1 MGDVHHSR
9 AVRSGPSIRL
19 AKTETCSIVA
29 VVTDRQEPGDILSAP
44 LIIEY
49 PFKRTT
55 GPVIGAFLT
64 GLREKVLVGSKA
76 ADGRVIVPP
85 AEFDPISGEDLTELV
100 EVGPEGEI
108 TTWAWVTAPHAK
120 HPLSDPFAWA
130 LIKLDGADTP
140 MLGAVAAENMDA
152 VRTGL
157 RVEPVW
163 AEEREGHIN
172 DLTHWVPVDGGN
184 A

>member
-1 MGDVHHSR
+1 MP
-9 AVRSGPSIRL
+9 A
-19 AKTETCSIVA
+19 
-29 VVTDRQEPGDILSAP
+29 VTDSTQGTGAGAILKAP

-85 AEFDPISGEDLTELV
+85 AEFDPETGEDLTELV

-108 TTWAWVTAPHAK
+108 TTWAWVTSPHEK
-120 HPLSDPFAWA
+120 HPLDQPFAWA
-130 LIKLDGADTP
+130 LIRLDGADTP
-140 MLGAVAAENMDA
+140 MLGAVSAPDMDA
-152 VRTGL
+152 LATGARVR
-157 RVEPVW
+157 PVW

-172 DLTHWVPVDGGN
+172 DISHWELVGPDGED

>member
-1 MGDVHHSR
+1 M
-9 AVRSGPSIRL
+9 
-19 AKTETCSIVA
+19 TEPEV
-29 VVTDRQEPGDILSAP
+29 LSAP

-64 GLREKVLVGSKA
+64 GLREQILVGSRA
-76 ADGRVIVPP
+76 EDGRVIVPP
-85 AEFDPISGEDLTELV
+85 AEFDPVSGNDLTEIV
-100 EVGPEGEI
+100 EVGPAGEI
-108 TTWAWVTAPHAK
+108 TTWAWVTTPHEK

-140 MLGAVAAENMDA
+140 MLGAVAAGSIDA
-152 VRTGL
+152 VSTGA

-163 AEEREGHIN
+163 AEERVGHIN
-172 DLTHWVPVDGGN
+172 DITHWVIQGGN